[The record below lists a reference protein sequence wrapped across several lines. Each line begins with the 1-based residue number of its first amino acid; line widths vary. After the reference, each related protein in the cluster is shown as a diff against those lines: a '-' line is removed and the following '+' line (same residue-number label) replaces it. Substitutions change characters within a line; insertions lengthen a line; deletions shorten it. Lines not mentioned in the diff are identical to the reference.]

1 MVVRGG
7 DVVGDVFVRAV
18 GDGDTRERPR
28 LVDAVL
34 LGPLDDGLAEGFSR
48 GGRQEQFADED
59 GQVELVPRVET
70 GVVAGAPVGER
81 GDGGQLVDAD
91 MTDPFE
97 IEGGE
102 EIVDGS
108 EAGES
113 GFGEPHHERF
123 GGAGA

>member
-1 MVVRGG
+1 M
-7 DVVGDVFVRAV
+7 
-18 GDGDTRERPR
+18 
-28 LVDAVL
+28 
-34 LGPLDDGLAEGFSR
+34 
-48 GGRQEQFADED
+48 
-59 GQVELVPRVET
+59 
-70 GVVAGAPVGER
+70 VAGAPVGER

-91 MTDPFE
+91 VTDPFE

-102 EIVDGS
+102 EIVDGG

>member
-1 MVVRGG
+1 M
-7 DVVGDVFVRAV
+7 
-18 GDGDTRERPR
+18 
-28 LVDAVL
+28 
-34 LGPLDDGLAEGFSR
+34 
-48 GGRQEQFADED
+48 
-59 GQVELVPRVET
+59 
-70 GVVAGAPVGER
+70 VAGAPVGER